1 MKSFKQFHEAAIAA
15 NVVRA
20 GLKTIPKLPTLL
32 KGVGAYAAAR
42 GGERLL
48 KDLLG
53 VPGSSGPNDW
63 TKNPKDDV
71 DRELNTRQKQV
82 RDAEKNK
89 EHDDAMKVYGKTI
102 DKKTGKTTLT
112 PEQQI
117 EVIKN
122 AAAKHPS
129 KVNKKANKDKK

>member
-15 NVVRA
+15 PLVGA
-20 GLKTIPKLPTLL
+20 GVKTLL
-32 KGVGAYAAAR
+32 KVGGAYAAAK

-53 VPGSSGPNDW
+53 VPGSSGPTDW

-82 RDAEKNK
+82 KDAAKNRPHDRDIEA
-89 EHDDAMKVYGKTI
+89 YRKTI
-102 DKKTGKTTLT
+102 DPKTGKTTLS
-112 PEQQI
+112 PEDQI
-117 EVIKN
+117 KVIKN

-129 KVNKKANKDKK
+129 LKKVNKKLNKDKK

>member
-15 NVVRA
+15 PLVGA
-20 GLKTIPKLPTLL
+20 GVKTLL
-32 KGVGAYAAAR
+32 KVGGAYAAAK
-42 GGERLL
+42 GGEKIL

-53 VPGSSGPNDW
+53 TPGKPKATDW
-63 TKNPKDDV
+63 DKNPQDDV
-71 DRELNTRQKQV
+71 DRELNTRQRQV
-82 RDAEKNK
+82 KDAAKNRSHDRDIEA
-89 EHDDAMKVYGKTI
+89 YRKTI
-102 DKKTGKTTLT
+102 DPKTGKTTLT

-129 KVNKKANKDKK
+129 LKKANKKVNKDKK